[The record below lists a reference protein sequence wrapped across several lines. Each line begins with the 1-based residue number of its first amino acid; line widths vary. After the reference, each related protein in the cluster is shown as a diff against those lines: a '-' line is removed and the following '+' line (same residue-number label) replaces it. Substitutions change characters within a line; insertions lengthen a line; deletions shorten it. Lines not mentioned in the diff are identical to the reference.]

1 MTAADTPAPDRGQR
15 SLFVIL
21 WVQMQNAFNDNF
33 VKFVLIGLVMNVAAQ
48 SKLGEQIEFILAAMI
63 PLPFILLAPVA
74 GFVSDRFS
82 KRSVINACLLG
93 QLILFATILGAI
105 FLKNVP
111 LAIVG
116 YFLLAVQSTVF
127 SPAKQGILKE
137 LVGTQKLGFANG
149 LASMLTMAGIL
160 LGMWVAGI
168 WFDGRLAALNEV
180 SMANPNGW
188 EAASLPIIAATLG
201 CLLALAL
208 GFLLLK
214 TPAHPEVPFRSSV
227 FYQHF
232 IDLKRLWQKDD
243 IRKCALFVTFYWLV
257 VNFLGILFFQFAEVL
272 NPDAT
277 AAGRLS
283 ATAAMLWWVGGGLIV
298 GSLIVSFLSRQ
309 AYHLSYC
316 VPGGLAMALGMVGLC
331 VFPISS
337 PLWNASLAFIGLSSG
352 FFIVPLNA
360 HLQALASDH
369 ERARILSALN
379 VMTAG
384 SGIIAI
390 GISNVMATS
399 GLPPFL
405 HLTPFI
411 LATVIV
417 SLLLPRKLRQ
427 SSASSL

>member
-1 MTAADTPAPDRGQR
+1 MTAADTPAPEEGQR

-33 VKFVLIGLVMNVAAQ
+33 VKFVLIGLVMNVAAH

-74 GFVSDRFS
+74 GFMSDRFS

-93 QLILFATILGAI
+93 QLALFATILGAI

-111 LAIVG
+111 LALVG

-137 LVGTQKLGFANG
+137 LVGAQRLGFANG
-149 LASMLTMAGIL
+149 LASMLTMAGVL
-160 LGMWVAGI
+160 LGMWVAGM
-168 WFDGRLAALNEV
+168 WFDGRLANLNKA
-180 SMANPNGW
+180 SMAMPNGW
-188 EAASLPIIAATLG
+188 EAASMPIMAATIG
-201 CLLALAL
+201 CPLALSL
-208 GFLLLK
+208 GLLLRK
-214 TPAHPEVPFRSSV
+214 TPAHPEVPFHKSV

-232 IDLKRLWQKDD
+232 VDLKRLWQKDD
-243 IRKCALFVTFYWLV
+243 IRKCALFVTFYWMV

-272 NPDAT
+272 NPDAG

-283 ATAAMLWWVGGGLIV
+283 ATAAMLWWVGGGLIA
-298 GSLIVSFLSRQ
+298 GSLAVSLLCRKT
-309 AYHLSYC
+309 YHLGYC
-316 VPGGLAMALGMVGLC
+316 VPGGLAMALGMIGLC
-331 VFPISS
+331 VFTVSS
-337 PLWNASLAFIGLSSG
+337 PLWNVSLAFIGLSSG

-360 HLQALASDH
+360 HLQALASDN

-399 GLPPFL
+399 GLPASL

-411 LATVIV
+411 VATVIV
-417 SLLLPRKLRQ
+417 ALLLPRKLRH
-427 SSASSL
+427 SAHS